1 MPQIDF
7 TKAITPEAKAAAAA
21 EAMQAR
27 LTGAI
32 DQHVEATAQA
42 RGYNSAAHIA
52 GYATSTVTDW
62 QAEAQAFVAW
72 RDDVWLT
79 AFAIL
84 DDVQSGARDVPGEA
98 DLIAELPVITWP

>member
-7 TKAITPEAKAAAAA
+7 SRVITAEDKAAAAA

-42 RGYNSAAHIA
+42 RGYNSAASLA
-52 GYATSTVTDW
+52 GYATSTVTPYR
-62 QAEAQAFVAW
+62 AEAQAFIAW

-84 DDVQSGARDVPGEA
+84 YDVQSGARDVPGEA